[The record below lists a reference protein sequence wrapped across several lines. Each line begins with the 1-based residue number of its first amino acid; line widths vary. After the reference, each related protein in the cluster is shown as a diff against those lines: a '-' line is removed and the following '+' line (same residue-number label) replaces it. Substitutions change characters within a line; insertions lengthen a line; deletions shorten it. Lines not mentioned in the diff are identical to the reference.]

1 MPVSKTNGISSH
13 TGDGS
18 SGSGG
23 VSMRTGHRLSGQYI
37 LVRAGINCPLMFSH
51 LSRWCESAFN
61 DVSSNSMLRL
71 GDIGNNVLPVLGD
84 IESTSTLGLSDVRS
98 QFMLSL

>member
-1 MPVSKTNGISSH
+1 MSKTNGISSH

-23 VSMRTGHRLSGQYI
+23 VSIRTGHRLSGQYT
-37 LVRAGINCPLMFSH
+37 LVRAGINCPFIVGLSH
-51 LSRWCESAFN
+51 SSRWCKSAFN
-61 DVSSNSMLRL
+61 DVRKYSML
-71 GDIGNNVLPVLGD
+71 GLGD

-98 QFMLSL
+98 QFMLRL